1 MKVQRPMPTSAPS
14 GFRSARQV
22 RSLPSCMKSAQQF
35 EAKHLQRYMQEVTK
49 IHLPF
54 TLGSLEDKQKHSI
67 KEMGRVCQEDLGPN
81 QPGQCMS
88 AQFVDSEGQ
97 PVLFY
102 FGDRI
107 WLAEGESPVS
117 NFFA

>member
-1 MKVQRPMPTSAPS
+1 MPTTAPS
-14 GFRSARQV
+14 GLRSARQV
-22 RSLPSCMKSAQQF
+22 RSLPSRMKSVQQL
-35 EAKHLQRYMQEVTK
+35 EARHLQRYMQEVTK
-49 IHLPF
+49 INLPF
-54 TLGSLEDKQKHSI
+54 TLGSLEDKKKHSI
-67 KEMGRVCQEDLGPN
+67 KEMERVCQDHLGPN
-81 QPGQCMS
+81 QPAQCMS

-117 NFFA
+117 KFFA